1 MSIQSEK
8 DNKIKKKSRIVFLS
22 CVAVLFLMLV
32 LVFVIFAG
40 AAAQK
45 AVLIINEGAVEVNQ
59 GQGWVAAENEM
70 SLSVNDRV
78 RTLDGRAVVILH
90 ESSLV
95 QLDENTEVSITELTE
110 NAAKVYQSKGS
121 TWNKFIALMGIQSL
135 EVETPT
141 TVVTVRGTEF
151 WVGMDSVGVV
161 DGEVKVNLNKKLFS
175 LVAGRHIK
183 VKAESPVIERND
195 KAFLEMSLKNKRKI
209 LNELVKLRA
218 KEFEKHKDVYG
229 LVKKIKG
236 WSDEDVKR
244 YLVRLDAGEFD
255 EKELRQKVLLP
266 VGSINRFVDLTT
278 AIKKQKKQIA
288 ELEQE
293 IESDIESAN

>member
-8 DNKIKKKSRIVFLS
+8 DNKTKKKSRLIFLS

-32 LVFVIFAG
+32 LMFVIFADAG
-40 AAAQK
+40 AQK
-45 AVLIINEGAVEVNQ
+45 AVLIVNEGVVEVNQ
-59 GQGWVAAENEM
+59 GKGWVAAENEM
-70 SLSVNDRV
+70 SLSANDHV
-78 RTLDGRAVVILH
+78 RTLDGRAVIILH

-121 TWNKFIALMGIQSL
+121 TWNKFTALMGVQSL

-151 WVGMDSVGVV
+151 WVDMDSVGVV

-183 VKAESPVIERND
+183 VRAASPVIERND
-195 KAFLEMSLKNKRKI
+195 KPLLELSLKNKKNF
-209 LNELVKLRA
+209 LNSLIKLRE
-218 KEFEKHKDVYG
+218 KEFEKHKNVYD
-229 LVKKIKG
+229 LVKKFKG
-236 WSDEDVKR
+236 WTDEDVKR
-244 YLVRLDAGEFD
+244 YIVRLDAGEFD

-266 VGSINRFVDLTT
+266 ADSISRFVDLTT
-278 AIKKQKKQIA
+278 AIKKQKRQIA

-293 IESDIESAN
+293 LASDD